1 MLSELSL
8 KITVLAL
15 FFHFS
20 ANNISSKWHPPMSV
34 AAGEV
39 LMENSRI
46 SGLSW
51 SYSDQSP
58 QQPAVCIFAAVC
70 INCTHTNYAKL
81 LRTTD
86 PHAATTDPLI
96 LISIIMSQKATWYVD
111 IWSSVRL
118 NEWMVNGKYSVN
130 EVFTILRVATTKCFF
145 HTSDSKTIQ
154 AITQNTWLTATDWS
168 TDPLT
173 RIFANQTAF

>member
-1 MLSELSL
+1 
-8 KITVLAL
+8 
-15 FFHFS
+15 
-20 ANNISSKWHPPMSV
+20 MSV

-111 IWSSVRL
+111 IWSSLRL
-118 NEWMVNGKYSVN
+118 NEWWCMASILSTKFSQYS
-130 EVFTILRVATTKCFF
+130 EQQLPSVFFTLQILLRRYA
-145 HTSDSKTIQ
+145 IQ

-168 TDPLT
+168 IDEDLCKPNRLLVFNFPD
-173 RIFANQTAF
+173 RVPSRDFYEYCEMFVKFRWQL

>member
-1 MLSELSL
+1 MNIWISFFICRLHCVLSELSL
-8 KITVLAL
+8 KTTVLGL

-86 PHAATTDPLI
+86 PHAATTDPRI

-111 IWSSVRL
+111 IWSSLRL
-118 NEWMVNGKYSVN
+118 NEWCMACILSTKFSQYS
-130 EVFTILRVATTKCFF
+130 EQQLPSFF
-145 HTSDSKTIQ
+145 LHF
-154 AITQNTWLTATDWS
+154 
-168 TDPLT
+168 
-173 RIFANQTAF
+173 RFY